1 MCTHQFIFTP
11 PSLPRILS
19 RPSMEGK
26 VNARQKGGRGVKE
39 CCIIMAALCLLA
51 GILIGA
57 FIQRVV
63 ICIAVGKLNPSLCD
77 KCKWLHTNA
86 RWIEADR
93 WAKAERTSRHKK

>member
-1 MCTHQFIFTP
+1 M
-11 PSLPRILS
+11 
-19 RPSMEGK
+19 
-26 VNARQKGGRGVKE
+26 KE

-63 ICIAVGKLNPSLCD
+63 ICIAVGRLNPSLCD

-93 WAKAERTSRHKK
+93 WAKAERKSRHKK

>member
-1 MCTHQFIFTP
+1 M
-11 PSLPRILS
+11 
-19 RPSMEGK
+19 
-26 VNARQKGGRGVKE
+26 KE

-93 WAKAERTSRHKK
+93 WAKAERKSRHKSSDSLPKDHLSFFVGGGGVGIR